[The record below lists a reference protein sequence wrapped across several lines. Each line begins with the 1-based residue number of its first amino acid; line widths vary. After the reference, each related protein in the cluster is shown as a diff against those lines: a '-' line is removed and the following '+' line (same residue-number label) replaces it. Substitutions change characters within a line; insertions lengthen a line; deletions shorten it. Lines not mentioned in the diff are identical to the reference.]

1 MDKKRQ
7 KDFFPITDKEYSK
20 FYKTGELSMKE
31 KVLSIKYD
39 KHSPRRR
46 ITEIKT
52 SYSHFFK
59 SGNVKAKGENTYS
72 HNLYSKLI

>member
-1 MDKKRQ
+1 
-7 KDFFPITDKEYSK
+7 
-20 FYKTGELSMKE
+20 MKE

-39 KHSPRRR
+39 KHSPHCR

-59 SGNVKAKGENTYS
+59 NGNVKTKGENTYS
-72 HNLYSKLI
+72 HDFDPLRFPLMEFDEEGFVSSKIFLVPVTKDLK